1 MKRRGQGE
9 GSIRERPN
17 GRWEARYRGS
27 DGRPRS
33 IYAETRR
40 EAVERL
46 RTALTEREQ
55 GIRPANQR
63 ITVSTF
69 LADWLE
75 HSVRPRCRPAT
86 VASYETMIR
95 LYLEP
100 ELGRLPLA
108 KLGPEHIQAM
118 LARLSARPNLSPTSV
133 RYVYAVL
140 RIALGRAAKQAKV
153 IRNVAT
159 LVDPPRK
166 SAREVRPLT
175 IAQIR
180 HFLGSVSGDRF
191 EALYVAAIGTGM
203 RQGELLGL
211 RWVDVNLDAGTVRVE
226 HSLQR
231 GTRTL
236 AAPKTQRG
244 RRTLQLA
251 AFVTNALREHRRR
264 QMVEQGDAWSLSGYV
279 FATAKGTPLDTRNV
293 TRYFQL
299 ALERAGLPHQRFHDL
314 RHAAATVLI
323 EQGVDLSI
331 VSRMLGHADLSTT
344 ADVYAHLTNRM
355 LQTAADQM
363 EAAFSSQA
371 VAAG

>member
-1 MKRRGQGE
+1 MSRRGQGE
-9 GSIRERPN
+9 GSIRERSN
-17 GRWEARYRGS
+17 GRWEARYRGA

-33 IYAETRR
+33 IYAATRR

-46 RTALTEREQ
+46 RAALSQREH
-55 GIRPANQR
+55 GIRPPDGR
-63 ITVSTF
+63 FTVAAF

-86 VASYETMIR
+86 VASYEGIVR
-95 LYLEP
+95 LYLVP

-108 KLGPEHIQAM
+108 KLGPEDIQAM
-118 LARLSARPNLSPTSV
+118 LARLSTRANLSPTTV

-140 RIALGRAAKQAKV
+140 RIALGRAAKQGKT

-166 SAREVRPLT
+166 AEREIHPLSAAQVRT
-175 IAQIR
+175 
-180 HFLGSVSGDRF
+180 FLESVRGDRF
-191 EALYVAAIGTGM
+191 EALYTAAVGTGM

-211 RWVDVNLDAGTVRVE
+211 RWVDVNLDAGTLRVE

-236 AAPKTQRG
+236 AAPKTHRG
-244 RRTLQLA
+244 RRQLQPPP
-251 AFVTNALREHRRR
+251 FVIEALREHRRR
-264 QMVEQGDAWSLSGYV
+264 QMADQGDAWSLSGHV
-279 FATAKGTPLDTRNV
+279 FTTAKGTPLDTRNV

-299 ALERAGLPHQRFHDL
+299 ALARAGLPHQRFHDL

-323 EQGVDLSI
+323 EQGVDLSV
-331 VSRMLGHADLSTT
+331 VSRMLGHSDLATT
-344 ADVYAHLTNRM
+344 ADVYGHLTDRM
-355 LQTAADQM
+355 LQTAADKM
-363 EAAFSSQA
+363 ERALGN
-371 VAAG
+371 VG

>member
-1 MKRRGQGE
+1 MSKRRGQGE

-17 GRWEARYRGS
+17 GRWEARYRAA

-33 IYAETRR
+33 IYTRTRR
-40 EAVERL
+40 ESVERL
-46 RTALTEREQ
+46 RTALSEREQ
-55 GIRPANQR
+55 GIRPPDAR
-63 ITVSTF
+63 LTVSAF
-69 LADWLE
+69 LADWLD

-86 VASYETMIR
+86 VASYEGIVR
-95 LYLEP
+95 LYLNP

-108 KLGPEHIQAM
+108 RLGPEHVQAM
-118 LARLSARPNLSPTSV
+118 LARLGTRPNLSPTTV

-140 RIALGRAAKQAKV
+140 RIALGRAAKQGKV

-166 SAREVRPLT
+166 AEREIRPLSA
-175 IAQIR
+175 AQVR
-180 HFLGSVSGDRF
+180 TFLDSVRGDRL
-191 EALYVAAIGTGM
+191 EALYVAAVGTGM

-211 RWVDVNLDAGTVRVE
+211 RWVDVNLDAGTLRVE

-236 AAPKTQRG
+236 AAPKTQRA
-244 RRTLQLA
+244 RRMLQLA
-251 AFVTNALREHRRR
+251 PFVADALREHRRR
-264 QMVEQGDAWSLSGYV
+264 QMVDLGDAWSLSGHV
-279 FATAKGTPLDTRNV
+279 FTTAKGTPLDTRNV

-299 ALERAGLPHQRFHDL
+299 AVERIGLPHQRFHDL

-323 EQGVDLSI
+323 EQGVDLAV

-344 ADVYAHLTNRM
+344 ADVYAHLTDRM
-355 LQTAADQM
+355 LESAAERMD
-363 EAAFSSQA
+363 AALSGRAIS
-371 VAAG
+371 